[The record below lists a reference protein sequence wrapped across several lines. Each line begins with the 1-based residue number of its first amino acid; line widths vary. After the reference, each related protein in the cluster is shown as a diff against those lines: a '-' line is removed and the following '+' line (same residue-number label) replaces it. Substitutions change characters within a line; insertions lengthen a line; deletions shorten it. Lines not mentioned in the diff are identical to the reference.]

1 MSGRSSL
8 LAGATRRSGAWAAAG
23 GSVVVHRTSAVTS
36 IQGDSML
43 QRSIV
48 IGAGLLVLGLAAA
61 GCSSKSADTTSTGG
75 TGGSSE
81 GGKVG
86 VSLPLLT
93 SPFWTAYK
101 DYIPRFASSTSVDLL
116 QPINADGKKDQQ
128 LTDINNLLTQGA
140 KGLVI
145 SPLDSDA
152 IKPALDKAAA
162 AGAPVVSVDVAPSAG
177 KVFMVVRADNRAY
190 GEKACTFLGDRIK
203 RGVVVQLEGDLG
215 SINGRDRTEAFADCM
230 KKSYPGIK
238 VIGIETG
245 WDGAKAQ
252 AGLQAAFT
260 SDPSIKGVYSQA
272 GGVFLEPTLS
282 VLRSKNLLVQPT
294 DPRHVF
300 VVSNDGIKQE
310 LDAIRAGYID
320 ATVSQPADSYAQWGL
335 FYIKASLAG
344 KTFTEGPT
352 EHGSK
357 IVRRANG
364 MLEDEL
370 PAPLITKE
378 NVDDKAFWGNQ

>member
-1 MSGRSSL
+1 
-8 LAGATRRSGAWAAAG
+8 
-23 GSVVVHRTSAVTS
+23 
-36 IQGDSML
+36 
-43 QRSIV
+43 
-48 IGAGLLVLGLAAA
+48 
-61 GCSSKSADTTSTGG
+61 
-75 TGGSSE
+75 
-81 GGKVG
+81 
-86 VSLPLLT
+86 
-93 SPFWTAYK
+93 
-101 DYIPRFASSTSVDLL
+101 
-116 QPINADGKKDQQ
+116 
-128 LTDINNLLTQGA
+128 
-140 KGLVI
+140 
-145 SPLDSDA
+145 
-152 IKPALDKAAA
+152 
-162 AGAPVVSVDVAPSAG
+162 
-177 KVFMVVRADNRAY
+177 
-190 GEKACTFLGDRIK
+190 
-203 RGVVVQLEGDLG
+203 
-215 SINGRDRTEAFADCM
+215 M

-357 IVRRANG
+357 IVRLANG